1 VGTQWQWR
9 WSGKL
14 EKGFPEIRALQSG
27 ITRLGSRITF
37 PCDGRHRSF
46 PYPPSIVNLN
56 VLQSA
61 VRSSLVEMI
70 GLGDWSRRLIEMI
83 DQIDW
88 SRCIRFSIPVGLR
101 TEEYVVK
108 PTGSVASH
116 IDVNHAVCHFEVPQG
131 GDVVFEREQRRPR

>member
-1 VGTQWQWR
+1 
-9 WSGKL
+9 
-14 EKGFPEIRALQSG
+14 
-27 ITRLGSRITF
+27 
-37 PCDGRHRSF
+37 
-46 PYPPSIVNLN
+46 
-56 VLQSA
+56 
-61 VRSSLVEMI
+61 MI

-108 PTGSVASH
+108 PTSSVASH

-131 GDVVFEREQRRPR
+131 GDVVFEREAASAQVIGDFRIRPELPSWRIDWKGFSLRCSEANEKCCSNTAPLIV